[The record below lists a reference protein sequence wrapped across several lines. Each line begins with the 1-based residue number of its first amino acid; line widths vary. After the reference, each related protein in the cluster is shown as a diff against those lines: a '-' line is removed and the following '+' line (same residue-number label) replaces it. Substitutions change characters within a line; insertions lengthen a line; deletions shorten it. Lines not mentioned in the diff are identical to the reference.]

1 MAVLATT
8 RTLIAATLPVVF
20 LCDQVQY
27 VSAQTTSV
35 LPPLAPSPSAA
46 PPTSRGLHSLFVAAG
61 KLYFGNTFDVNVFN
75 DSAYQ
80 AIADDVN
87 EFGMVVPENSQKWGP
102 IQPTEG
108 DFQFGNTDAVLDKVE
123 ANGQMFRCHA
133 LTWHSQLPTF
143 VQNGTWTRETLT
155 AAIQTH
161 ISTVVTRYKSQCYS
175 WDVVN
180 EALNE
185 NGTFRDSVFLRVL
198 GTDYLPI
205 SFLAAAEADPSAKLY
220 YNDFNLETSQRKADG
235 AARIVQIIRDGGAR
249 IDGLGFQ
256 AHLRA
261 GITPTQAN
269 LTATLKR
276 FTDLG
281 LEVTLS
287 ELDIALNI
295 TDGPPTREM
304 LAQQAADYV
313 SAVGACL
320 AVPKCVGITVWQF
333 TDKYSW
339 IPGTFP
345 GLGDACLYT
354 SNFTKKPA
362 YFAVENLL
370 ISVAESV
377 KAVVSGEAAGVSS
390 NGTINGAG
398 GNNGTS
404 SGGFN
409 GTASGLPGT
418 VEGGGVVGD
427 NEAADAALR
436 SGGSLSRGWGDG
448 HSVVSCVLGVM
459 AALVIL

>member
-1 MAVLATT
+1 MTIIPATKTLLATFLLFSSHT
-8 RTLIAATLPVVF
+8 R
-20 LCDQVQY
+20 Y
-27 VSAQTTSV
+27 VSAQGTTIRAPTPSSS
-35 LPPLAPSPSAA
+35 PSP
-46 PPTSRGLHSLFVAAG
+46 SRGLHSLFVAAG
-61 KLYFGNTFDVNVFN
+61 KHHFGNTMDVNVF
-75 DSAYQ
+75 DDAAYQ
-80 AIADDVN
+80 AIASNKN

-108 DFQFGNTDAVLDKVE
+108 DFEFGNTDSVADRVD

-155 AAIQTH
+155 AAIENH
-161 ISTVVTRYKSQCYS
+161 IQTVVSHYKGQCYS

-205 SFLAAAEADPSAKLY
+205 SFLAAAKADPTAKLY

-235 AARIVQIIRDGGAR
+235 AARIVEIIRDGGAR

-256 AHLRA
+256 AHLRV
-261 GITPTQAN
+261 GITPSQAN

-276 FTDLG
+276 FTDLD

-287 ELDIALNI
+287 ELDIAHTKLPASE
-295 TDGPPTREM
+295 DD
-304 LAQQAADYV
+304 LAQQATDYV

-339 IPGTFP
+339 IPSTFP
-345 GLGDACLYT
+345 GLGDACLFT
-354 SNFTKKPA
+354 ANFTKKPA

-370 ISVAESV
+370 LSVAESV
-377 KAVVSGEAAGVSS
+377 RTVVSGEAAGAV
-390 NGTINGAG
+390 NGTLAGGNRNGSSLIANMTAAGRAGGGGNMNGAG
-398 GNNGTS
+398 G
-404 SGGFN
+404 
-409 GTASGLPGT
+409 LDDP
-418 VEGGGVVGD
+418 
-427 NEAADAALR
+427 ADAALR
-436 SGGSLSRGWGDG
+436 SAGSL
-448 HSVVSCVLGVM
+448 LGVPAVFAGLDSISGTM
-459 AALVIL
+459 ACWCLGVLAAMVVL